1 MADADGYRSSM
12 TDRVCL
18 RNMTVDDAD
27 AVASLIRAAFA
38 AQSVPTDPPASA
50 LRVSG
55 ADVRGQLSEPGGGG
69 AVVVVASTQALAGA
83 ILWKP
88 ADGGLYVGRLSVA
101 VAWRRRGV
109 ASRLLTRA
117 DAEARVRCCVR
128 IWLETRLVLADNRA
142 LFAAAGFVEI
152 SRHAHPG
159 YVAPT
164 FVRMEKR
171 IG

>member
-1 MADADGYRSSM
+1 M
-12 TDRVCL
+12 TDA
-18 RNMTVDDAD
+18 DAD

-55 ADVRGQLSEPGGGG
+55 ADVRAQLSEPGGGG
-69 AVVVVASTQALAGA
+69 AVVVASTQALAGA

-109 ASRLLTRA
+109 ASRLLARA
-117 DAEARVRCCVR
+117 DAEARVRGCVR